1 MPDPRPEPQ
10 PDLYFGIVRAIG
22 TDLAPIEN
30 GLSRKLLEAQFVP
43 KRIKLSEEIAK
54 QRLVQGLVDR
64 STNQYRRYDAL
75 MTAGDLLR
83 SCTGR
88 PEAVGVLA
96 LEEIKAKRQHL
107 RAVAEERGDRG
118 VAFIL
123 SSLMHPAEVRS
134 LRDVYG
140 PRLFVISAYSHTAT
154 RRSRLR
160 DSLTA
165 AAVEMNRDVDELVE
179 ALMAR
184 DRGRGYD
191 ESELLSRVIDVAE
204 HKILSIDKTFDL
216 GDFFVDADAPASQI
230 EGDIERLLSLVLSS
244 PKHTP
249 TKSEMGMAHAYSAR
263 LRSSSLS
270 RQVGAAI
277 CDDDGNLLVTG
288 TNEVPKAGGGQ
299 YWVDGPKPPK
309 RDIELGHD
317 TSDRTRREIFT
328 DIVCRLLADPSW
340 LIEAIRGASPA
351 SGTASA
357 EHEEG
362 TTSSGD
368 SAVDES
374 VRDLILKV
382 DLDLAVDS
390 ALSTRSIRGALL
402 FDIVEYGRAA
412 HAEMAAICHA
422 ALRGVSIRNAT
433 LYCTTF
439 PCHICASLIV
449 AAGIR
454 EVVYIEPYPKSR
466 VPEMFPDSIAL
477 AHQETAMEGR
487 VVFAPFMGVSPL
499 RHADLFSWAAKKLDD
514 VQPTVEK
521 VLTGEIG
528 EWTVATGSVRH
539 TLRMGRADL
548 AGDQQRAVED
558 HEGLMIDEFRNQV
571 AAVEEQYVTM
581 IRDKRGPGEL

>member
-1 MPDPRPEPQ
+1 M
-10 PDLYFGIVRAIG
+10 VRAIG

-30 GLSRKLLEAQFVP
+30 GLTRKLLEAKFVP
-43 KRIKLSEEIAK
+43 KKIKLSDEIAK
-54 QRLVQGLVDR
+54 EPLVQDLIKGI
-64 STNQYRRYDAL
+64 TNQYRRYDAL

-88 PEAVGVLA
+88 PEAAGVLA
-96 LEEIKAKRQHL
+96 MEAIQAERPHL
-107 RAVAEERGDRG
+107 RQVAEERGNRG

-123 SSLMHPAEVRS
+123 SSLMGPAEVRS

-140 PRLFVISAYSHTAT
+140 PRLFVISAYSHTDS
-154 RRSRLR
+154 RRNRLR

-165 AAVEMNRDVDELVE
+165 AAVEMNQDVDELVE

-191 ESELLSRVIDVAE
+191 ESALLSRVIDVAE
-204 HKILSIDKTFDL
+204 HRILSIDKTFDL
-216 GDFFVDADAPASQI
+216 GDFFVDADAPPGRI
-230 EGDIERLLSLVLSS
+230 DEDVERLLSLILSS

-249 TKSEMGMAHAYSAR
+249 TKPEMGMAHAYSAR

-299 YWVDGPKPPK
+299 YWIDDPQPPK
-309 RDIELGHD
+309 RDIEIGHD
-317 TSDRTRREIFT
+317 TSDRTRREIFA
-328 DIVCRLLADPSW
+328 DLIGRLVADPSW
-340 LIEAIRGASPA
+340 LIDAIRGPTQGSDAASEDQDP
-351 SGTASA
+351 
-357 EHEEG
+357 EDP
-362 TTSSGD
+362 GD
-368 SAVDES
+368 DAAVTEQLQ
-374 VRDLILKV
+374 RLMARV
-382 DLDLAVDS
+382 DLDLAVDA
-390 ALSTRSIRGALL
+390 ALSTGDIRGAQL
-402 FDIVEYGRAA
+402 FDVVEYGRAA

-422 ALRGVSIRNAT
+422 ALRGVSIRDAT

-449 AAGIR
+449 AAGIGR
-454 EVVYIEPYPKSR
+454 VVYIEPYPKSR
-466 VPEMFPDSIAL
+466 VPEMYPDSIAL
-477 AHQETAMEGR
+477 AHQDTAVEGR

-514 VQPTVEK
+514 VEPKVEK

-528 EWTVATGSVRH
+528 DWNMANGSVRH

-548 AGDQQRAVED
+548 SRDQQTAVENHERLLIEEYRTQVSAVED
-558 HEGLMIDEFRNQV
+558 RYV
-571 AAVEEQYVTM
+571 AL
-581 IRDKRGPGEL
+581 IRDALRPG